1 MAGNNILVINASGAE
16 TRVAL
21 VENGTIHEYYLER
34 KREKGIVGNIYKCR
48 VVRVLP
54 GMQAAFVDIGLEKA
68 AFLYVSDVVYDPD
81 FARAQFEL
89 TEGEHEDAPDV
100 PEFEPQPEPV
110 RVEADIQEL
119 SPGEL
124 APPEGE
130 PVRRITAE
138 FPAVAP
144 PPEQPAQPEAAPA
157 QVNAGEPDASAPAP
171 QPPPEAT

>member
-34 KREKGIVGNIYKCR
+34 KREKGIVGNIYKGR

-54 GMQAAFVDIGLEKA
+54 GMQAAFVDVGLDKA

-89 TEGEHEDAPDV
+89 TEGEHEDTPDV
-100 PEFEPQPEPV
+100 PEFGEEQPEPV
-110 RVEADIQEL
+110 HVEADIQEV

-130 PVRRITAE
+130 PVRRITGE
-138 FPAVAP
+138 FPAVVP
-144 PPEQPAQPEAAPA
+144 P
-157 QVNAGEPDASAPAP
+157 
-171 QPPPEAT
+171 